1 MHENQICNYIKSLFV
16 VLQQYP
22 LLSFHFEE
30 AMNENTKSGRF
41 VSKCKSTVYELH
53 SVLLHIMN
61 LYCMMV
67 IMNPSYS

>member
-30 AMNENTKSGRF
+30 AMNENTYCSLSMVGLCQSANPQF
-41 VSKCKSTVYELH
+41 MNSTVC
-53 SVLLHIMN
+53 
-61 LYCMMV
+61 YCT
-67 IMNPSYS
+67 